1 MNTSIAALKRSKS
14 NLDTLIG
21 ELNKVAEP
29 QKQSNSYAD
38 DRFWKPELDKSGN
51 GYAVFRFLPA
61 VKDEDLPWARLWS
74 HAFQGPG
81 GWYLENSLTTMNKKD
96 PVSESNS
103 LLWNSGVD
111 ADKEIARKRK
121 RKLSYIANVLI
132 INDAKHPENE
142 GQIKLFKFGKKIFDK
157 ITEAMKPE
165 FEDEK
170 PINPFDFWEGANFK
184 LKIRK
189 VDGFWNYDKSEFEDT
204 SKLFEDDSEADK
216 VWQSQYSL
224 AEFTAPT
231 NFKSYDELKTRLDA
245 VLSGTVKVG
254 NVADT
259 MDDAPVAKPKVDTK
273 PTTTKVETPVVEEDD
288 TLAYFEKLLESI
300 LITPGSATV
309 DVDDTQNFVATGVY
323 SDLTSDETDTDRVAI
338 TESVSW
344 QISDTD
350 VATVS
355 NTQDT
360 RGQVTGVE
368 EGSAT
373 LTASCG
379 DLLAETQA
387 VITVEESD
395 DELSFNFGT
404 FYQLDADSSGVFL
417 RVSEGS
423 SYSSSD
429 QLDNDDLDWEVT
441 TDEDF
446 DPIELTEDG
455 DDAGFIVPNFSTG
468 QATVTVTDSSGNT
481 ASIDIEVVDN

>member
-61 VKDEDLPWARLWS
+61 VKNEDLPWARLWS

-81 GWYLENSLTTMNKKD
+81 GWYIENSLTTLNKKD

-142 GQIKLFKFGKKIFDK
+142 GQVKLFKFGKKIFDK

-189 VDGFWNYDKSEFEDT
+189 VDGYWNYDKSEF
-204 SKLFEDDSEADK
+204 DSPTTIADNDEAIEEIWNK
-216 VWQSQYSL
+216 QYALKPFL
-224 AEFTAPT
+224 APE
-231 NFKSYDELKTRLDA
+231 NFKSYDELKSKLDK
-245 VLSGTVKVG
+245 VLSGVRNTGTAEDVAIPPAAQVSKPDVVAETVS
-254 NVADT
+254 
-259 MDDAPVAKPKVDTK
+259 AP
-273 PTTTKVETPVVEEDD
+273 TPVVEEDED
-288 TLAYFEKLLESI
+288 
-300 LITPGSATV
+300 
-309 DVDDTQNFVATGVY
+309 
-323 SDLTSDETDTDRVAI
+323 SDETL
-338 TESVSW
+338 SYFSK
-344 QISDTD
+344 
-350 VATVS
+350 
-355 NTQDT
+355 
-360 RGQVTGVE
+360 
-368 EGSAT
+368 
-373 LTASCG
+373 
-379 DLLAETQA
+379 LAE
-387 VITVEESD
+387 E
-395 DELSFNFGT
+395 DE
-404 FYQLDADSSGVFL
+404 
-417 RVSEGS
+417 
-423 SYSSSD
+423 
-429 QLDNDDLDWEVT
+429 
-441 TDEDF
+441 
-446 DPIELTEDG
+446 
-455 DDAGFIVPNFSTG
+455 
-468 QATVTVTDSSGNT
+468 
-481 ASIDIEVVDN
+481 